1 MDGWMSKRLVMDVPL
16 TVHVGLIVISS
27 LTDKV
32 KNWY

>member
-1 MDGWMSKRLVMDVPL
+1 MDVKTFMDVPL